1 MLDPTF
7 VLRSALLCAIFAS
20 TLTACSSG
28 GNASIP
34 APGGMASAASA
45 QDDDETMP
53 ALPYT
58 FNDNGNAPDGRLTAV
73 ATYPGAVNGR
83 TGAFDPDA
91 GDFPRGGL
99 GQVVDGLP
107 CSKLMVRNRYHI
119 HFFLGIIDHGKEI
132 ALPST
137 IGIVDPRRARDGFT
151 NGGRCAYYVHTHD
164 SSGIVHV
171 EVPEALPYG
180 RDLYGLRR
188 FLDVW
193 GVRHGEESFGG
204 LHGNVRVF
212 VGTAALKQTTVS
224 MYREASQELGH
235 IRIASHE
242 AIWIVIGDE
251 DAAASK
257 LPPVTFYMEY

>member
-1 MLDPTF
+1 MLEPTF
-7 VLRSALLCAIFAS
+7 VTRSALFCAIVAS

-28 GNASIP
+28 GNANIP
-34 APGGMASAASA
+34 APGGIASAPAA
-45 QDDDETMP
+45 QDDDATMP

-58 FNDNGNAPDGRLTAV
+58 FNDNGNAADGRLTAV

-83 TGAFDPDA
+83 AGAFDPAA
-91 GDFPRGGL
+91 GDFPQGGL
-99 GQVVDGLP
+99 GQVVARLP

-137 IGIVDPRRARDGFT
+137 IGIVDPRHAKDGFT
-151 NGGRCAYYVHTHD
+151 NGGRCAYYLHTHD

-180 RDLYGLRR
+180 SELYDLRR

-193 GVRHGEESFGG
+193 GVSHGEENFGG
-204 LHGNVRVF
+204 LHGKVRVF
-212 VGTAALKQTTVS
+212 VGNAALKQTTVS
-224 MYREASQELGH
+224 LYREASRKLGQ
-235 IRIASHE
+235 IPIASHE

-251 DAAASK
+251 DAAAAK